1 MRKIIENIGNSGQN
15 VLMRAFGHI
24 FAGKKY
30 FTNSYKHGNI
40 HNKQNMLKNYTD
52 KRVIALLKANKYYT
66 CIVA

>member
-1 MRKIIENIGNSGQN
+1 
-15 VLMRAFGHI
+15 MRAFGHI